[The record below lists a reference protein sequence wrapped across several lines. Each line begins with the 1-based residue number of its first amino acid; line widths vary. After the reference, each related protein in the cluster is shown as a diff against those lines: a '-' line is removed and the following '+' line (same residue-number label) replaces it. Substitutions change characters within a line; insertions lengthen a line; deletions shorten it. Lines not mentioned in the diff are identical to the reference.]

1 MNALNDYE
9 ETIALG
15 EKLGGQPPSRE
26 TSCFWKGISA
36 PAKQRSRR
44 ALPKGSA

>member
-15 EKLGGQPPSRE
+15 EKLGASLQPGDILLLE
-26 TSCFWKGISA
+26 GDLA

>member
-15 EKLGGQPPSRE
+15 EKLGRQPSAGE
-26 TSCFWKGISA
+26 TSCFWKGDLGA
-36 PAKQRSRR
+36 GKNGRSRQ
-44 ALPKGSA
+44 GSC